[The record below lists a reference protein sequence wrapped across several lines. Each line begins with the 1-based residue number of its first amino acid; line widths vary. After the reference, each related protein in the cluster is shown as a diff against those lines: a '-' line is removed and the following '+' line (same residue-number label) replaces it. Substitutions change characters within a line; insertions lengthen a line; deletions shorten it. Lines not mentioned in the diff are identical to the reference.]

1 MIRVRKEF
9 KVMKNKEIAEKL
21 LKSIND
27 NTLP

>member
-9 KVMKNKEIAEKL
+9 KMKNKEITEKL

>member
-9 KVMKNKEIAEKL
+9 KVMKNKEIVEKL

>member
-1 MIRVRKEF
+1 MIEVHKGF
-9 KVMKNKEIAEKL
+9 KVMKNKEITEKL

>member
-9 KVMKNKEIAEKL
+9 KMKNKEITEKL
-21 LKSIND
+21 LKSING

>member
-9 KVMKNKEIAEKL
+9 KTMKNKEIAEKL